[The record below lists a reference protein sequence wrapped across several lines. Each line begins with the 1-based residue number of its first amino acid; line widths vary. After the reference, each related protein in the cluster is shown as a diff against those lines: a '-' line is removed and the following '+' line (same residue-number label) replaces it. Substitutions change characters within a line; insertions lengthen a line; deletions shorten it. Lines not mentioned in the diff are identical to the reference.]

1 MHVTS
6 KTEGRDVPLLASMAF
21 KLSSFRC
28 PFPKSLAKFVG
39 VKPGTML
46 DGLEL
51 NEEEAPP
58 STPLPLPR

>member
-1 MHVTS
+1 
-6 KTEGRDVPLLASMAF
+6 MAF

-58 STPLPLPR
+58 PPPSTPLPLPLPLPR